1 MFALR
6 PYQRQCLEAIEKAYW
21 KGIRRQLVCL
31 PTGTGKTVVFAHLPQ
46 HLKMKKRMLVLAH
59 REELLDQA
67 VDKFRRANPDLSVG
81 VEQAERRASDDDRV
95 VVASVQTLSREGSE
109 RLARFAPE
117 AFSIVVVDEAHHAV
131 APSYRRV
138 LEHFGFF
145 APDTKRLL
153 VGVTATPRRGDDKG
167 LDEVFQEI
175 VFRKTLREMIEAR
188 FLCDLSGWR
197 VETETSLDGVAT
209 RHGDFVAGQLSD
221 RVNVEARNGLIVA
234 AYREKLDGRRAIAFC
249 VDVQHA
255 IDLSERF
262 RGAGVTCRPVWGDMP
277 REARVDALA
286 AFSRGDVKVLTNCNV
301 LTEGYDEPMV
311 EGILLSRPTQSA
323 LLYVQMVGR
332 GLRTAPG
339 KAGLVVIDIVDASRK
354 HSLVS
359 LPTLFGMSEKF
370 DLEGKSLLQATRE
383 MERVRVRHPYL
394 KLGDARTLAE
404 VHARLL
410 KVDLLTT
417 EVPPELADLTDLAWF
432 RMPDGA
438 YRLSLQGRES
448 ITIVENLLGQFEV
461 DRIDVQTGRVRLALA
476 RTFAKALSAADAF
489 VRKERSAQVGL
500 VNRFTRWRREPA
512 TPKQVALL
520 ASLGQEVK
528 EGLSKGEAAMLI
540 TQAFARRGPQSGPGR
555 PPKRL

>member
-21 KGIRRQLVCL
+21 KGVRRQLVCL

-67 VDKFRRANPDLSVG
+67 VDKFRRANPDLPVG
-81 VEQAERRASDDDRV
+81 VEQAERRAADDDRV
-95 VVASVQTLSREGSE
+95 VVASVQTLSRERSE

-167 LDEVFQEI
+167 LDEIFQEI
-175 VFRKTLREMIEAR
+175 VFRKTLREMIEAK

-197 VETETSLDGVAT
+197 VESETSLDGVAT

-262 RGAGVTCRPVWGDMP
+262 RGAGVSCRPVWGDMP
-277 REARVDALA
+277 RERRVDALA

-301 LTEGYDEPMV
+301 LTEGYDEPLV

-332 GLRTAPG
+332 GLRPAPG
-339 KAGLVVIDIVDASRK
+339 KAGLIVIDIVDASRK

-359 LPTLFGMSEKF
+359 LPTLFGLSEKF
-370 DLEGKSLLQATRE
+370 DLEGKSLLLAARE

-432 RMPDGA
+432 RMPDGC
-438 YRLSLQGRES
+438 YRLSLQGREA

-461 DRIDVQTGRVRLALA
+461 DRIDLVKGRVRLALA
-476 RTFAKALSAADAF
+476 PTFAKALSAADAF
-489 VRKERSAQVGL
+489 VRKERPAQVGL

-520 ASLGQEVK
+520 ASLGQEVR
-528 EGLSKGEAAMLI
+528 EGISKGEAAMLI
-540 TQAFARRGPQSGPGR
+540 TQAFARRGQA
-555 PPKRL
+555 PKRL